1 MISARAGR
9 AGADFRPARPPLR
22 RRRTGPS
29 KVLLF
34 LAATG
39 MLFVAFPVVFLIVE
53 LLGQPDGAA
62 WNALQRPR
70 TWELVRS
77 TLVLVAAV
85 TAGTLAVGIP
95 TAFLLARTTL
105 AIRSFWMVATTL
117 PLAIPSYVAGFA
129 WVSFTPLRGFWGS
142 FLVLFLV
149 SVPYVTMPVTAALR
163 RVDRDAESV
172 ARTLGAGPLR
182 AFCSTTL
189 PQIAPAAG
197 AGALLVALYTLSDFG
212 VVAIM
217 RYPALTWAVQT
228 AFSGT
233 FNRALAIVFSLLIV
247 ALALLIV
254 LAERAVRRRAV
265 VYDKVRAIDDGG
277 RWRLALPGQIAA
289 GTGLAVVFSAAVG
302 VPVVVLVDRIL
313 RSVADWD
320 LEVGRLAQAAGAT
333 VAFGL
338 AGAFLATLVALPV
351 SILAARHRARSVSV
365 LETGTYLGHGL
376 PGIVLGLSMVYLV
389 LTLAPAFYQSIG
401 VLIVAYG
408 ILFVPKASGSV
419 RSAIMQVPRNLEDAA
434 RTSGYSAWRTAL
446 TVTLPLAWP
455 GIAAGAML
463 VALTVMKELPA
474 TLMLRPIGTDTLATR
489 LWQLTDISAYGAAAP
504 YAILLILVAS
514 GPVLLLAWAPG
525 NRRPTAA
532 GAA

>member
-1 MISARAGR
+1 MP
-9 AGADFRPARPPLR
+9 RPARSPLR

-29 KVLLF
+29 GVLLV
-34 LAATG
+34 LAVVG
-39 MLFVAFPVVFLIVE
+39 MLFVAFPVLFLIVE

-62 WNALQRPR
+62 WNALRRPR
-70 TWELVRS
+70 TWELVRNTL
-77 TLVLVAAV
+77 TLVASVTTGALVLGV
-85 TAGTLAVGIP
+85 P

-105 AIRSFWMVATTL
+105 AARSFWTVATTL

-129 WVSFTPLRGFWGS
+129 WVSFTPLRGFWGA
-142 FLVLFLV
+142 FLVLLLV

-163 RVDRDAESV
+163 RVDREVESV

-182 AFCSTTL
+182 AFCGTTL

-233 FNRALAIVFSLLIV
+233 FNRALAIVFSLIIV
-247 ALALLIV
+247 ALAFLIV
-254 LAERAVRRRAV
+254 LAERVVRRRGM
-265 VYDKVRAIDDGG
+265 VYDKVRVLDDDGG
-277 RWRLALPGQIAA
+277 RRVLGARSQIFAWL
-289 GTGLAVVFSAAVG
+289 GLAVVFLCSVG
-302 VPVVVLVDRIL
+302 VPVLVLVDRVL

-320 LEVGRLAQAAGAT
+320 LEAGRLAQAAGTT
-333 VAFGL
+333 VVLGL
-338 AGAFLATLVALPV
+338 SGAVLATLVALPV
-351 SILAARHRARSVSV
+351 SILAARHRSRAVSV
-365 LETGTYLGHGL
+365 VETGTYLGHGL

-389 LTLAPAFYQSIG
+389 LTLAPAFYQSVG

-408 ILFVPKASGSV
+408 ILFVPKASGSI
-419 RSAIMQVPRNLEDAA
+419 RSAIMQVPRNLEDAS
-434 RTSGYSAWRTAL
+434 RTSGYSAWRTSL
-446 TVTLPLAWP
+446 SVTLPIAWP
-455 GIAAGAML
+455 GIATGAML

-504 YAILLILVAS
+504 YAILLIIVATV
-514 GPVLLLAWAPG
+514 PVLVLARAPG
-525 NRRPTAA
+525 GRRERAA
-532 GAA
+532 GLP